1 VNLLGLDTSTDA
13 SVAAVLRHDGEE
25 FEPRARSSGPRSH
38 AQELLPAATRAMED
52 AGLDWPQLDA
62 IAVGIG
68 PGGFTGLRIGIATA
82 RALAM
87 AAGCELR
94 PVSSLRA
101 LAAGTRAEAFRAGED
116 AGPERGGQWLPL
128 IDARRGQV
136 FAALYEGPEPTEVWA
151 PFAAAPEAVAERVR
165 EAGLA
170 PLAAGNGSIPF
181 RGMLETA
188 GIQVLPDASSA
199 HSVSALQV
207 CRLGSKAPV
216 APPDAVLP
224 DYLRPPDAKPRS
236 E

>member
-1 VNLLGLDTSTDA
+1 VNLLGLDTSTAA
-13 SVAAVLRHDGEE
+13 SAAAVLRADGEE
-25 FEPRARSSGPRSH
+25 FEAGSPPGGPRAH
-38 AQELLPAATRAMED
+38 ARELLPAATAAMER

-82 RALAM
+82 RALAT

-101 LAAGTRAEAFRAGED
+101 LAAGMTKGSD
-116 AGPERGGQWLPL
+116 PLSLPL

-136 FAALYEGPEPTEVWA
+136 FAALYEGPELEEVWS
-151 PFAAAPEAVAERVR
+151 PFAAAPEALAERVR
-165 EAGLA
+165 EAGLT
-170 PLAAGNGSIPF
+170 PLAAGDGSIPF

-188 GIQVLPDASSA
+188 GIRVLADASSA

-207 CRLGSKAPV
+207 CRLGSKVPA
-216 APPDAVLP
+216 APPEAVLP
-224 DYLRPPDAKPRS
+224 DYIRPPDAKPRS

>member
-1 VNLLGLDTSTDA
+1 MNLLGLDTSTAA
-13 SVAAVLRHDGEE
+13 SAAAVLRADGEA
-25 FEPRARSSGPRSH
+25 FEAASVSGGPRAH
-38 AQELLPAATRAMED
+38 ARELLPAATDAMD
-52 AGLDWPQLDA
+52 AAGLDWPQLDA
-62 IAVGIG
+62 IAVGVG

-82 RALAM
+82 RALAT

-101 LAAGTRAEAFRAGED
+101 LAAGIE
-116 AGPERGGQWLPL
+116 PEPSEGGQTPLRLAL

-136 FAALYEGPEPTEVWA
+136 FAALYDGPGLEERWA
-151 PFAAAPEAVAERVR
+151 PFADTPEAVAERVR
-165 EAGLA
+165 EAGLT
-170 PLAAGNGSIPF
+170 PLAAGDGSIPF

-188 GIQVLPDASSA
+188 GIRVLPDASSG

-207 CRLGSKAPV
+207 CRLGSGVPAV
-216 APPDAVLP
+216 APDAVLP

>member
-1 VNLLGLDTSTDA
+1 MNLLGFDTSTAA
-13 SVAAVLRHDGEE
+13 SAAAVLRGDGEL
-25 FEPRARSSGPRSH
+25 FEAGSPPSGARAH
-38 AQELLPAATRAMED
+38 AKELLPAATAAMER

-82 RALAM
+82 RALAT

-94 PVSSLRA
+94 PVSSLQA
-101 LAAGTRAEAFRAGED
+101 LAAGID
-116 AGPERGGQWLPL
+116 ADGPRLPL

-136 FAALYEGPEPTEVWA
+136 FAALYEGPALEEVWA
-151 PFAAAPEAVAERVR
+151 PFAATPEEVAERVR
-165 EAGLA
+165 EAGLT
-170 PLAAGNGSIPF
+170 PLAAGDGSIPF

-188 GIQVLPDASSA
+188 GIQVLPDASGA

-207 CRLGSKAPV
+207 CRLGSKAPA

>member
-1 VNLLGLDTSTDA
+1 VNLLGLDTSTAA
-13 SVAAVLRHDGEE
+13 SAAAVLRADGEA
-25 FEPRARSSGPRSH
+25 FEAGSPPSGARAH
-38 AQELLPAATRAMED
+38 AQELLPAATAAMER

-82 RALAM
+82 RALAT

-101 LAAGTRAEAFRAGED
+101 LAAGIAKGSDPIRSC
-116 AGPERGGQWLPL
+116 LPL

-136 FAALYEGPEPTEVWA
+136 FGALYEGPELHEVWA
-151 PFAAAPEAVAERVR
+151 PFAAAPDAVAERVR
-165 EAGLA
+165 EAGLT
-170 PLAAGNGSIPF
+170 PLAAGDGSIPF

-207 CRLGSKAPV
+207 CRLGSKAPA